1 MPTRQH
7 VVETFKDGKL
17 VGTQTVTYDVPQ
29 EQVNDET
36 IRDRAVAALATNKAF
51 IDSAK
56 PGTAAAQASAA
67 YDQTKALTR
76 QVNGLIRLVLGRL
89 DGTD

>member
-1 MPTRQH
+1 MGTKSTT
-7 VVETFKDGKL
+7 VETWDDGR
-17 VGTQTVTYDVPQ
+17 VVDTRTVTWTTTAAQD
-29 EQVNDET
+29 NDET
-36 IRDRAVAALATNKAF
+36 IRQQAVDALTANRAFVAT
-51 IDSAK
+51 AK
-56 PGTAAAQASAA
+56 PSTAAAQASAA